1 MFNRRLRPGHA
12 VYSWIG
18 YDIFCVWICSRASRH
33 VGQAKG
39 FGVFEHIQP
48 IDLRAERRKRRLIF
62 GIVLSLL
69 LAGYLYYELKNISEE
84 RRAGQFFAALQQEDY
99 QEAYRIWQPTTS
111 YHFDD
116 FMEDWGR
123 NGLQGPIHQY
133 RIEDS
138 RARGSGVLVRIRVND
153 AETTPL
159 WVEKKDKRLSF
170 PPMRP
175 SGPPASR
182 GRRVLIAVIVFSL
195 MLAAYLYYEFRTSAE
210 KEG

>member
-1 MFNRRLRPGHA
+1 
-12 VYSWIG
+12 
-18 YDIFCVWICSRASRH
+18 
-33 VGQAKG
+33 
-39 FGVFEHIQP
+39 VFEHIQP

-62 GIVLSLL
+62 SIVLSLL

-84 RRAGQFFAALQQEDY
+84 RRASQFFAALQQEDY
-99 QEAYRIWQPTTS
+99 QEAYRIWQPTSS

-123 NGLQGPIHQY
+123 NGLQGPVYQY

-159 WVEKKDKRLSF
+159 WVEKTAKSLSF
-170 PPMRP
+170 PPIQP

-182 GRRVLIAVIVFSL
+182 GRRVLIAAIVFSL
-195 MLAAYLYYEFRTSAE
+195 ILAAYLYYEFRTSAE
-210 KEG
+210 KEA

>member
-1 MFNRRLRPGHA
+1 MFE
-12 VYSWIG
+12 Y
-18 YDIFCVWICSRASRH
+18 
-33 VGQAKG
+33 
-39 FGVFEHIQP
+39 IQP
-48 IDLRAERRKRRLIF
+48 IDLLAERRKHRLIF
-62 GIVLSLL
+62 SIVLFLL
-69 LAGYLYYELKNISEE
+69 FAGYLYSELKNYPEE
-84 RRAGQFFAALQQEDY
+84 RQASQFFEALQQEDY
-99 QEAYRIWQPTTS
+99 QEAYRIWQPTSS

-138 RARGSGVLVRIRVND
+138 HARGSGVLVRIQLND
-153 AETTPL
+153 AETTTL
-159 WVEKKDKRLSF
+159 WVEKTAKSLSF
-170 PPMRP
+170 PPIQP

-210 KEG
+210 KEA

>member
-1 MFNRRLRPGHA
+1 M
-12 VYSWIG
+12 
-18 YDIFCVWICSRASRH
+18 
-33 VGQAKG
+33 
-39 FGVFEHIQP
+39 FEHIQP
-48 IDLRAERRKRRLIF
+48 IDLRAERRKRRLF
-62 GIVLSLL
+62 FSIVLSVLF
-69 LAGYLYYELKNISEE
+69 AGYLYFELQNYPEE
-84 RRAGQFFAALQQEDY
+84 RQASRFFAALQQEDY

-138 RARGSGVLVRIRVND
+138 RARGSGVLVRIRLND
-153 AETTPL
+153 AETTTL
-159 WVEKKDKRLSF
+159 WVEKTDKSLSF
-170 PPMRP
+170 SPIQP